1 MNNVKILIADEP
13 TADLDTQTTLDLM
26 DTLKK
31 LNNNGISMVIVTHE
45 TDILKYGNI
54 LYEMKDGSIL
64 ERSK

>member
-1 MNNVKILIADEP
+1 MKILIADEP